1 MNDIIIIIFLILLN
15 GVFSM
20 SEIALISARKSR
32 LISDAKN
39 GSKSAD
45 TALKLADDPD
55 KFLSTIQ
62 IGITLIGILTG
73 LYSGAALSEEISNL
87 FVNFGLNP
95 KSAHII
101 GQILIV
107 AIVTFLSIVIGELV
121 PKRIGLAAA
130 NVVSKIVARPMHL
143 LSVIA
148 MPIVWLLSAST
159 SIIVKLLGLKDKD
172 NNVTEEEI
180 KSLIQDGTDSGEVK
194 KVEQDI
200 MERALVLGDLR
211 VSSIMTPKVDVV
223 SMHLDMTMK
232 EITQQ
237 LSDELHNAYPVYCNR
252 SKKSICGIVSLKQL
266 ILKLNSSDFSL
277 KEVIS
282 EPEYFPESMSVY
294 DALDKMK
301 AKNVHFAIVCDEF
314 GDIAG
319 VITPSDI
326 LDGLVGALPQ
336 QSVNTCIVKRNKDNE
351 WVVDAQIQFYDF
363 INYFELE
370 DLYKP
375 ASYSTLGGLILE
387 ELRHIPA
394 PGETIIWNNIRFEV
408 VSMDGAKIEKVKVT
422 LPPNSQDFQT
432 RSNSEG

>member
-282 EPEYFPESMSVY
+282 EPEYFPESMSVS

-351 WVVDAQIQFYDF
+351 WVVDARIQFYDF

-387 ELRHIPA
+387 ELRHIPV

-422 LPPNSQDFQT
+422 LPRNSQDFQT